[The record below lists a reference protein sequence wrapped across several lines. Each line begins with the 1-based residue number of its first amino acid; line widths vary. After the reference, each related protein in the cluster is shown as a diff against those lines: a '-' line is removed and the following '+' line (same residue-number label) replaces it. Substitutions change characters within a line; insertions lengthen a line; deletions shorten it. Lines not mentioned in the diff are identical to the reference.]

1 VYAIEFSDGVKW
13 VARITGK
20 GTELEEL
27 DIKKMDTVHQAMRFI
42 KAYTLILL
50 PTVFTWEANEGV
62 TGAPFALMSFVE
74 GSQLSDRWFDKSWIT
89 EEKRPKILSGI
100 AILMLELG
108 KFPFEALGAL
118 KFDIDGLA
126 SGLGGYIW
134 ADEQPNAT
142 TWPSLGSGENA

>member
-74 GSQLSDRWFDKSWIT
+74 GSQLSDRWFDKS
-89 EEKRPKILSGI
+89 
-100 AILMLELG
+100 
-108 KFPFEALGAL
+108 
-118 KFDIDGLA
+118 
-126 SGLGGYIW
+126 
-134 ADEQPNAT
+134 
-142 TWPSLGSGENA
+142 